1 MLKNKRNYFL
11 PSYLEHYLKTIY
23 VYHYENTTEILP
35 GCIFTQEESLLQGC
49 SISHLQQK
57 YGNLVFIIQL
67 LVDSHTLVKYFQVL

>member
-1 MLKNKRNYFL
+1 MY
-11 PSYLEHYLKTIY
+11 Y
-23 VYHYENTTEILP
+23 YENTNEILP

-67 LVDSHTLVKYFQVL
+67 RGVGVDGRVF